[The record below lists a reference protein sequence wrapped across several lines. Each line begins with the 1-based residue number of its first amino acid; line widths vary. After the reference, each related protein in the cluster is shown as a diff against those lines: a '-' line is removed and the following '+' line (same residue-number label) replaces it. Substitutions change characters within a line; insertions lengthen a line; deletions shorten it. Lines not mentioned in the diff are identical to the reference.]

1 MSFLPGP
8 CVTGAPA
15 FGVRWLRRMLSQ
27 SGFLSADLVSLDAP
41 LVVPPFDR
49 LRRTGLKPR
58 RTTAER
64 TVARGW
70 RRWMG
75 TAHVIAARHSDALN
89 LA

>member
-1 MSFLPGP
+1 MSFPHGPG
-8 CVTGAPA
+8 VTGVPA

-27 SGFLSADLVSLDAP
+27 SGLLPADLVSLDAP

-58 RTTAER
+58 RTAAER

-75 TAHVIAARHSDALN
+75 TAHVVAARHI
-89 LA
+89 